1 MSQNENKFNFET
13 FFLCY
18 SAMLKLLFL
27 EAVFFKNSARTTKAT
42 TIPIGYPIDG
52 LSLNPSGAT
61 SI

>member
-1 MSQNENKFNFET
+1 
-13 FFLCY
+13 
-18 SAMLKLLFL
+18 MLILLFL
-27 EAVFFKNSARTTKAT
+27 EAVFFKNSARTAKAT